1 MKRVT
6 TFSEARQVLAGRVGL
21 VATMGYLHE
30 GHLSLMQRAKAVCD
44 TLVASIFVNPLQFA
58 PGEDFENYPRDIE
71 RDAALMASVGVDVL
85 FSPSIEEMYPAEPS
99 IRIVTSPL
107 GDRLEGEGRPRHF
120 DGVAMAVV
128 KLFAGLRPDVA
139 VFGRKDAQQLA
150 IVRRLVR
157 DLSFPVEIMGAPI
170 TREFDGLALS
180 SRNVRL
186 SDSERTAALALHSGL
201 VAAASLVEAGER
213 DGSVL
218 EKVAATPIEAEPL
231 LELHYAELTDA
242 AELTRL
248 PKLSSDAFLAVSA
261 QAGSVRLIDNFHIIG
276 GLPEI
281 GIRLDHPSIVYQGGQ

>member
-1 MKRVT
+1 
-6 TFSEARQVLAGRVGL
+6 
-21 VATMGYLHE
+21 
-30 GHLSLMQRAKAVCD
+30 
-44 TLVASIFVNPLQFA
+44 
-58 PGEDFENYPRDIE
+58 
-71 RDAALMASVGVDVL
+71 
-85 FSPSIEEMYPAEPS
+85 
-99 IRIVTSPL
+99 
-107 GDRLEGEGRPRHF
+107 
-120 DGVAMAVV
+120 MAVV

-186 SDSERTAALALHSGL
+186 SDSERTAAVGLHSGL

-213 DGSVL
+213 DAYVL
-218 EKVAATPIEAEPL
+218 EKVAAAPIEAEPL

-242 AELTRL
+242 GELTRL

-261 QAGSVRLIDNFHIIG
+261 QAGSVRLIDNFHFIG